1 MKEMSYKFNEI
12 PESVWVE
19 VESNGYNRDAI
30 MSAFDK
36 YDRNLGGQV
45 FDQNL
50 IERSLWKK
58 GICSSASENDFL
70 VLTISMNG
78 EINFK
83 RNCLHNCFSYDPKK
97 PDEFTVCFDN
107 SKCLDEEKDENEAE
121 DWFEDEDLE
130 YIEDDYDDYDDYD
143 DEDLEY
149 IEDDSDDIETDCDFD
164 LIEDEIE
171 NDEDMFE
178 IDDKSI
184 STSDEL
190 SRDEFESLLAFGI
203 SVLAVTLE
211 EFFDESGLYGSR
223 KCLERAKSL
232 AVEGKTLGKIVS
244 ELRYS
249 GFCEND
255 IFATVI
261 AVMGNCYLK

>member
-1 MKEMSYKFNEI
+1 MKKMSYKFNEI

-19 VESNGYNRDAI
+19 VENNGYNRDAI

-45 FDQNL
+45 FDPNL
-50 IERSLWKK
+50 IERALWKK

-70 VLTISMNG
+70 ALAIFSNG

-83 RNCLHNCFSYDPKK
+83 RNWLHNCFSYDPKK
-97 PDEFTVCFDN
+97 SDEFTVYFDN
-107 SKCLDEEKDENEAE
+107 SKCLDEEKDENDDE

-143 DEDLEY
+143 
-149 IEDDSDDIETDCDFD
+149 EDDSDDIETDCDFD

>member
-30 MSAFDK
+30 MNAFDK

-50 IERSLWKK
+50 IERTLWKK

-83 RNCLHNCFSYDPKK
+83 RNCLYNCFSYDPKK

-107 SKCLDEEKDENEAE
+107 SKCLYKKEDENEAE
-121 DWFEDEDLE
+121 DWCEDEDLE
-130 YIEDDYDDYDDYD
+130 HIKDT
-143 DEDLEY
+143 
-149 IEDDSDDIETDCDFD
+149 SDDPETDCELD
-164 LIEDEIE
+164 LIEEEIE
-171 NDEDMFE
+171 NNENIFE
-178 IDDKSI
+178 RDDKNI
-184 STSDEL
+184 FVKEEL
-190 SRDEFESLLAFGI
+190 SRDDIDEFESLLAFGI

-211 EFFDESGLYGSR
+211 EFFDENGLYGSR

-249 GFCEND
+249 GFCETD